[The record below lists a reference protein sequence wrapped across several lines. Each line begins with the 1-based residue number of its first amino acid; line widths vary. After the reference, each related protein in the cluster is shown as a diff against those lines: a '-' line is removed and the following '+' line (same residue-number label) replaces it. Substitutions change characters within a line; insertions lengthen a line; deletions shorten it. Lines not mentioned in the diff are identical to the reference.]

1 MMTAA
6 VMRLREI
13 LMAVALLLLDE
24 DMEGL
29 QLLLHVLDRIADEL
43 SNSHDVML
51 ATPHPVLLTCDHGLQ
66 LQIVIFML
74 VAALIAQ
81 RRGMCTTIHCDLF
94 VMS

>member
-29 QLLLHVLDRIADEL
+29 QLLLHVLYR
-43 SNSHDVML
+43 
-51 ATPHPVLLTCDHGLQ
+51 
-66 LQIVIFML
+66 
-74 VAALIAQ
+74 
-81 RRGMCTTIHCDLF
+81 
-94 VMS
+94 